1 MYSLKEETWKCK
13 DILWRYTLVHENMK
27 TQTKNLSYR
36 RRSTE
41 VGLAELVEALKLL
54 EPEDKVKTMIANT
67 LGFEWKE
74 EKKKSPPDHIQPPV
88 VTPITETPEH
98 TKPEPSKDS
107 HLTMLE
113 SIETRDPKNLE
124 ILFDNPIM
132 ASIEELEPTSVALH
146 MTSPGYQPLLKDE
159 WFRGL
164 MSVMLATP
172 VASRDIDWPMLE
184 KRLANGRLLERLPLR
199 QRPTLKRG
207 VQLFLDR
214 SNSMQPFWRDEIELL
229 DRLQHLLGS
238 CNVQVWWLEV
248 DPWLSIEPQLNW
260 HSPPPDQLSAETPLL
275 IVSDFGIGEDPLG
288 EGLMD
293 FGPWRTL
300 LDQAQSSCC
309 PVIALIPAP
318 ESVWPD
324 KLRQLIPYAYVWDRY
339 TSLQSV
345 KGSHHRIRN

>member
-1 MYSLKEETWKCK
+1 
-13 DILWRYTLVHENMK
+13 MK

-54 EPEDKVKTMIANT
+54 EPEDKAKTMIANT

-113 SIETRDPKNLE
+113 SIETRYPKNIE

-132 ASIEELEPTSVALH
+132 ASTEELEPSSVALH

-184 KRLANGRLLERLPLR
+184 QRLANGRLLERLPLR

-214 SNSMQPFWRDEIELL
+214 SISMQPFWRDEIELL

-238 CNVQVWWLEV
+238 RNVQVWWLEV
-248 DPWLSIEPQLNW
+248 DPWLSTEPQLNW
-260 HSPPPDQLSAETPLL
+260 HSPPPDQLSAKTPLL

-288 EGLMD
+288 EGMMD

-300 LDQAQSSCC
+300 LYQAQSSFC
-309 PVIALIPAP
+309 PVIALIPSP
-318 ESVWPD
+318 ESIWPN
-324 KLRQLIPYAYVWDRY
+324 KVRQLIPYAYVWDRD